1 MRRKKKNKRISAI
14 EMIYTER
21 DMANGSHSGTRCIK
35 YFVSNIHL
43 HFIYGVSFVYTSST
57 QSVWGID
64 EGQTDANSLD
74 VRQNESIWNF
84 FVQQT
89 KNKGRAFSLAFSH
102 SSVNSICRLQST
114 WNYHVFMSKLIC
126 PFSTEQNWDS
136 FAQLDLP
143 PTPSPPSTA
152 LV

>member
-1 MRRKKKNKRISAI
+1 
-14 EMIYTER
+14 MIYTER

-74 VRQNESIWNF
+74 VRQNESI
-84 FVQQT
+84 
-89 KNKGRAFSLAFSH
+89 
-102 SSVNSICRLQST
+102 
-114 WNYHVFMSKLIC
+114 
-126 PFSTEQNWDS
+126 
-136 FAQLDLP
+136 
-143 PTPSPPSTA
+143 
-152 LV
+152 